1 MKPDNIFNRHP
12 VISMIVLLFFI
23 FLATDIIGKNILKFY
38 FKSYFKKNDHEKE
51 YRIPSNYYH
60 HDLKPN
66 VNIPKTTWGNFFF
79 SVATN
84 SLGLRDKRPRQV
96 PLSSSHHRILF
107 IGDSFTEGVG
117 IAYEKTFVG
126 IIDDAMQKRGIEI
139 LNAAVCSYSPAI
151 YYAKVKHL
159 VDSVGLQ
166 FNELIVFID
175 ISDIHDEATRYR
187 LDVDKAVERK
197 EEEKIDKAL
206 EEEYRTSM
214 KKKRTCYHKIE
225 QILQRDTVMTYL
237 IVKKVHD
244 LFFSRDYSYDYDSI
258 NLRGDLWTINKS
270 FYEEY
275 GKLGLDESAKNM
287 DLLANLCRDKKII
300 LTIAVYPWPDQIIYH
315 DLDSLQVK
323 FWSNWAKKHHVKFIN
338 YFPHFILPN
347 QNHMKVRNILDTY
360 FIPGDMHWNEEG
372 HRKVA
377 HIFLNEFHPSK
388 KESYNSI

>member
-1 MKPDNIFNRHP
+1 M
-12 VISMIVLLFFI
+12 VVLLVVI
-23 FLATDIIGKNILKFY
+23 FLATDIIGKNILKCY

-66 VNIPKTTWGNFFF
+66 VNIPKTTWGNTFFP
-79 SVATN
+79 VATN
-84 SLGLRDKRPRQV
+84 SLGFRDKKPREV
-96 PLSSSHHRILF
+96 TLSSDHHRILF

-117 IAYEKTFVG
+117 ITYDNTFVG
-126 IIDDAMQKRGIEI
+126 IIDNAMQKKGVEV

-151 YYAKVKHL
+151 YYAKVKYL
-159 VDSVGLQ
+159 IDSAGLK
-166 FNELIVFID
+166 FDELIVFID
-175 ISDIHDEATRYR
+175 ISDIHDESTGYR
-187 LDVDKAVERK
+187 LDGNKVAERK
-197 EEEKIDKAL
+197 EEKKLDTALNEK
-206 EEEYRTSM
+206 YRASL
-214 KKKRTCYHKIE
+214 KKKRSLYHKIE
-225 QILQRDTVMTYL
+225 QILQRDTIMTHL
-237 IVKKVHD
+237 IVKRIHG

-275 GKLGLDESAKNM
+275 GKVGLEESGKNM
-287 DLLANLCRDKKII
+287 ERLANLCRDKKIT

-323 FWSNWAKKHHVKFIN
+323 FWSNWAKNFDVKFIN
-338 YFPHFILPN
+338 YFPYFISPN
-347 QNHMKVRNILDTY
+347 QNHAKVRHILDTY

-377 HIFLNEFHPSK
+377 DIFLNTFHASK
-388 KESYNSI
+388 K